1 MISAGRVIAQYSVR
15 KQDNVQPQRSHRMH
29 DDPAG
34 SLPGTVE
41 KIIKPIRG
49 EAEKVQIAIQGGD
62 DPNQKIRIAN
72 ILVDARGEAVSLKT
86 GAVVQII
93 VKPKPKDQIE

>member
-1 MISAGRVIAQYSVR
+1 
-15 KQDNVQPQRSHRMH
+15 MH
-29 DDPAG
+29 DDAAG

-62 DPNQKIRIAN
+62 DPSQKIRIAN

-93 VKPKPKDQIE
+93 VKPKPKDPIE